1 MGRGKVKSKVGT
13 VVSNKMD
20 QTVIVDVSR
29 IVIHPKF
36 QKPIKRNTKFK
47 AHDQNNQCRI
57 GDRVLIIESKPISKT
72 KRWRVSKIL
81 ESATIIEGEIAEEV
95 SGEGVVVQ

>member
-1 MGRGKVKSKVGT
+1 MARGKVKTKVGT

-47 AHDQNNQCRI
+47 AHDQHNQCQI
-57 GDRVLIIESKPISKT
+57 GDKVMIIESKPISKT

-81 ESATIIEGEIAEEV
+81 QRATITEGEISEEA
-95 SGEGVVVQ
+95 SGEGVLVQ

>member
-1 MGRGKVKSKVGT
+1 MSRGKVKSKVGT

-29 IVIHPKF
+29 TTIHPKF

-47 AHDQNNQCRI
+47 AHDQNNQCKI
-57 GDRVLIIESKPISKT
+57 GDKVLIIESKPISKT

-81 ESATIIEGEIAEEV
+81 ESATIIEGEISEEV
-95 SGEGVVVQ
+95 PGEGVVVQ

>member
-1 MGRGKVKSKVGT
+1 MGRGKVKTKIGT

-20 QTVIVDVSR
+20 QTVIVEVSR
-29 IVIHPKF
+29 IAIHPKF

-47 AHDQNNQCRI
+47 AHDQNNQCKI

-81 ESATIIEGEIAEEV
+81 ESATIIEGEISEEV
-95 SGEGVVVQ
+95 SVEGALVQ